1 MRKKFFKLPLYWL
14 YFLVLIF
21 LTLSI
26 MPVMAGYVVS
36 LLANGES
43 GREAALRFNP
53 LFPSIV
59 FLLSSFILSLFI
71 SLALWFKILI
81 PLSAIQQ
88 AARQVAAGDFSVFL
102 SKTPALREIQE
113 LNDNFNRM
121 VQELNSIESLR
132 NDFVTTISHEFKTPL
147 AAIEGYATL
156 LQAPGLSESD
166 RKEYARIII
175 DSTRQLTTMA
185 GNILLLSRL
194 EQQEIVTNQSSFRL
208 DEQIRQTIL
217 LLEPLWEKK
226 ELELDIELEPV
237 QYFGNA
243 EMMFQ
248 VWTNLIQNAIKF
260 TPDQGLLSIGLQISE
275 AAVTVYVKDSGIGM
289 DETTRKR
296 IFEKFYSGSQ
306 DQNQKGNGLGL
317 SIAKRIV
324 DLSRGSIQV
333 ESFPGKGSC
342 FTVTLPRSSPS

>member
-1 MRKKFFKLPLYWL
+1 MKKPFFKVPLYWL
-14 YFLVLIF
+14 SFLILIF

-26 MPVMAGYVVS
+26 MPVMAGYVVT
-36 LLANGES
+36 LLANGET

-53 LFPSIV
+53 FFPSIV
-59 FLLSSFILSLFI
+59 FFLSSFILSLFI

-81 PLSAIQQ
+81 PLSAIRQ
-88 AARQVAAGDFSVFL
+88 AARRVSAGDFSVRL
-102 SKTPALREIQE
+102 PKTPALPEIQD

-156 LQAPGLSESD
+156 LQTPELSESD

-175 DSTRQLTTMA
+175 DSTRQLTTMT

-194 EQQEIVTNQSSFRL
+194 EKQEIVTNRSSFKL

-226 ELELDIELEPV
+226 QLELDIDLEPV
-237 QYFGNA
+237 RFYGNS
-243 EMMFQ
+243 EMLFH
-248 VWTNLIQNAIKF
+248 VWMNLIQNAIKF
-260 TPDQGLLSIGLQISE
+260 TPEKGLLSVGLQASKT
-275 AAVTVYVKDSGIGM
+275 AVVICVKDSGIGM
-289 DETTRKR
+289 DEPTRKR

-306 DQNQKGNGLGL
+306 NQSGNGLGL
-317 SIAKRIV
+317 SIVKRIV
-324 DLSRGSIQV
+324 DLSCGSIQV
-333 ESFPGKGSC
+333 ESRPGEGSC
-342 FTVTLPRSSPS
+342 FTVTLPRSGPL